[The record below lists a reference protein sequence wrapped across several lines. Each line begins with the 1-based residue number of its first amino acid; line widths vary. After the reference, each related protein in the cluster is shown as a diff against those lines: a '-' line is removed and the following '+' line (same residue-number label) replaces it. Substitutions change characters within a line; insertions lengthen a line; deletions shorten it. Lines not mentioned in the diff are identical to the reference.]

1 MRASRGGGAVG
12 MLAGMSLPTAVDL
25 SQIVPTPRRSTCQY
39 RDPLDEVWV
48 RAAEQMGLRVVRAD
62 GAYADYDGRG
72 TLAIGTA
79 QILDPD
85 DCVAQI
91 VFHEVCH
98 WLVEGRDSMH
108 QLNWGLAND
117 SLADLRRENAS
128 LRVQAALATPHGLRR
143 FLANTTDHRAYY
155 DALPDDPLAQDDDDT
170 VGLARTALARA
181 AAPPWGAPLAQA
193 LAATAAI
200 VAAVWPT
207 AIQPSLYATF
217 DAA

>member
-1 MRASRGGGAVG
+1 
-12 MLAGMSLPTAVDL
+12 MLNAMEPIAAVDL
-25 SQIVPTPRRSTCQY
+25 AQIGPTPRRPTCQY
-39 RDPLDEVWV
+39 RDPLDEVWI
-48 RAAEQMGLRVVRAD
+48 RAAERMALRVVRAD

-98 WLVEGRDSMH
+98 WLVEGVDSAC
-108 QLNWGLAND
+108 LPNWGLAND

-128 LRVQAALATPHGLRR
+128 LRVQAALARPHGLRR

-155 DALPDDPLAQDDDDT
+155 DALPDDPLTQDDDDT
-170 VGLARTALARA
+170 VGLARIALGRA
-181 AAPPWGAPLAQA
+181 TQAPWAEPLAQA
-193 LAATAAI
+193 LSATATI
-200 VAAVWPT
+200 VRAVWPM
-207 AIQPSLYATF
+207 AIQPSLYATL
-217 DAA
+217 DVGGVGGALT